1 MATSNAFTVT
11 SGAPATLTF
20 TVQPSDAV
28 AGTPIAPP
36 IQVELRDAFGNLVTD
51 ATEVTLSLGDNPG
64 GATLGGT
71 LTANSAQGV
80 AVFGA
85 VSVDLVGSGYTLV
98 ANAAGLAVTS
108 TAFSVSPGPAA
119 RLRFLVGPPPSAG
132 LFEILAPPI
141 QVELL
146 DGFGNRATTTSLTV
160 TVGKLG
166 PGSNNRLQ
174 GDRTKA
180 ANNGVAIFDDLRF
193 TNGGAY
199 QLTANAPQLTSDT
212 SSTVVIG
219 L

>member
-1 MATSNAFTVT
+1 M
-11 SGAPATLTF
+11 
-20 TVQPSDAV
+20 
-28 AGTPIAPP
+28 
-36 IQVELRDAFGNLVTD
+36 ELRDALGNLVTD
-51 ATEVTLSLGDNPG
+51 ATAVTLSLGDNPG

-108 TAFSVSPGPAA
+108 TAFSVSPGLAT
-119 RLRFLVGPPPSAG
+119 RLRFLVGPPQSAG
-132 LFEILAPPI
+132 LFETLSPPI

-146 DGFGNRATTTSLTV
+146 DGFGNRATTTALTV
-160 TVGKLG
+160 AVSKLG

-180 ANNGVAIFDDLRF
+180 ANNGIATFDDLYF
-193 TNGGAY
+193 TSGGAY
-199 QLTANAPQLTSDT
+199 QLTATAPQVTSDT